1 MHPYA
6 DRIIRLRIVNMPYVA
21 PSTTT
26 NPQPNP
32 INRYSA
38 RASYFGPSGYKPS
51 SGLERARRPFRTKNA
66 LTGLGIMGFAA
77 AVYAYSI
84 NAVKQDD
91 FSDVPTA
98 NPNAG
103 KEGVKTIEEEMAE
116 KGVRVGTRGVGAMM
130 GYGSS
135 PQGEGVKIPSS
146 SATSGLQD
154 TARAPSPQPTPL
166 SSPLPPSNQ
175 AVASGSVT
183 SSSST
188 RPASSFIIGA
198 PDVDHVGRLGDRRN
212 VDAAIDGK
220 RVA

>member
-1 MHPYA
+1 
-6 DRIIRLRIVNMPYVA
+6 MPYVA
-21 PSTTT
+21 PSTSS

-38 RASYFGPSGYKPS
+38 RASYFGPSGFQPS
-51 SGLERARRPFRTKNA
+51 AGLERARRPFRTKNA

-77 AVYAYSI
+77 AVYTYSI

-91 FSDVPTA
+91 FSDIPTA
-98 NPNAG
+98 NPDAG

-116 KGVRVGTRGVGAMM
+116 KGARMGARGIGALV

-135 PQGEGVKIPSS
+135 PQGESIKVSNAS
-146 SATSGLQD
+146 VQSDLQN
-154 TARAPSPQPTPL
+154 TAAAPSPQPTPL
-166 SSPLPPSNQ
+166 SSPLPPS
-175 AVASGSVT
+175 AAAAVT
-183 SSSST
+183 SANALTLSSS

-198 PDVDHVGRLGDRRN
+198 PDVDRFGRLGDRRN
-212 VDAAIDGK
+212 QDAAIDGK